1 MFGFKEAFAA
11 DLRSRVSVLFWL
23 LLTLFVVFAGP
34 FGSYES
40 MGLTQRVLIG
50 LPSVFVIML
59 AGTLVRLLVSIL
71 MMPCAPRL
79 AAIVTAL
86 AASAVLTPLIL
97 ELLALIAG
105 HVAIMQPH
113 PVELAVLVL
122 SLSLAHSALRYQ
134 AGQEVR
140 ATSVQA
146 SVAAHRPE
154 HRILQRIEPEQR
166 GAILAM
172 SVRDHY
178 VDVQTDKATV
188 SLLLRFGD
196 AMAEVAPQAGVQVH
210 RSHWVAWAAIGGV
223 EREGSKLYLRLTD
236 HTRVPVSKN
245 HRAKLD
251 ARGLL

>member
-50 LPSVFVIML
+50 LPSVFVLML
-59 AGTLVRLLVSIL
+59 AGTLIRLLVSIL

-79 AAIVTAL
+79 AAIVTAI

-134 AGQEVR
+134 AGQDVR
-140 ATSVQA
+140 A
-146 SVAAHRPE
+146 RPVDVHWPV

-172 SVRDHY
+172 AVRDHY
-178 VDVQTDKATV
+178 VDVQTDKGTV

-196 AMAEVAPQAGVQVH
+196 AMAEVEPQAGVQVH
-210 RSHWVAWAAIGGV
+210 RSHWVAWAAIDGV

-236 HTRVPVSKN
+236 DTRVPVSKN
-245 HRAKLD
+245 HRAKLE